1 MKHSNIL
8 EKDDKQC
15 GSDFFNELSDKVNNK
30 GEKIYF
36 TFFSKEYYL
45 DHTIEYDDGN
55 YYSCALYF
63 RSVVDKEYCCMEVN
77 CHEMY
82 RLNDKNYIDFNKFEL
97 HKGYLCF

>member
-8 EKDDKQC
+8 EKDDKQR
-15 GSDFFNELSDKVNNK
+15 GYIFFDELSDKVYK

-45 DHTIEYDDGN
+45 DKTIEYDNGSF
-55 YYSCALYF
+55 YSLALYF
-63 RSVVDKEYCCMEVN
+63 RSVDDKEYCCMEID
-77 CHEMY
+77 CYEMDK
-82 RLNDKNYIDFNKFEL
+82 LDDKNYVDFNKFEL

>member
-45 DHTIEYDDGN
+45 DHTI
-55 YYSCALYF
+55 
-63 RSVVDKEYCCMEVN
+63 
-77 CHEMY
+77 
-82 RLNDKNYIDFNKFEL
+82 II
-97 HKGYLCF
+97 